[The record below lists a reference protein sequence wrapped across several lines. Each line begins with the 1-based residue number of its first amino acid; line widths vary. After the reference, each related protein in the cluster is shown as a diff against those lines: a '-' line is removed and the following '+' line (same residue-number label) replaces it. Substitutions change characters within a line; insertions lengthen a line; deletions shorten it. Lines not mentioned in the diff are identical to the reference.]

1 MFGAE
6 IDDAL
11 STQSDRK
18 SFLPLTRDKHM
29 QFINN
34 HERFAQPGIGKEG
47 SIMEDE
53 LRSLQTKIMDLE
65 TKLSFAHHPDDL
77 VGDAKRIV
85 DVTQDGKN

>member
-6 IDDAL
+6 IDDAI

-18 SFLPLTRDKHM
+18 SFLPLTRDKPM

-53 LRSLQTKIMDLE
+53 LRSL
-65 TKLSFAHHPDDL
+65 
-77 VGDAKRIV
+77 
-85 DVTQDGKN
+85 

>member
-11 STQSDRK
+11 SIQSDKK
-18 SFLPLTRDKHM
+18 SFLPLTREKP
-29 QFINN
+29 Q
-34 HERFAQPGIGKEG
+34 QYIGTHIASIGNKEG

-65 TKLSFAHHPDDL
+65 TKLSFAHHPDD
-77 VGDAKRIV
+77 
-85 DVTQDGKN
+85 